1 VRQADVAGGA
11 ELDVGSRRRALRP
24 RRLRRRAAGEAEL
37 DVLGLEA
44 GRRQAIARGLA
55 GRAEQDI
62 AAVAGAGRG
71 RARRGG
77 RRHRARRR
85 RRAGGLAAEVAQLL
99 EGADDRLEL
108 LRARLQPEL
117 DLRPLDQTADVALA
131 VHRARDGVLD
141 LVEAE

>member
-1 VRQADVAGGA
+1 
-11 ELDVGSRRRALRP
+11 E
-24 RRLRRRAAGEAEL
+24 
-37 DVLGLEA
+37 
-44 GRRQAIARGLA
+44 RGLA
-55 GRAEQDI
+55 GRAELDI

-141 LVEAE
+141 LVEAERVAGVRIGHLDEALAAVVDGPRDQVGAKERALGHGRLLVIHRA